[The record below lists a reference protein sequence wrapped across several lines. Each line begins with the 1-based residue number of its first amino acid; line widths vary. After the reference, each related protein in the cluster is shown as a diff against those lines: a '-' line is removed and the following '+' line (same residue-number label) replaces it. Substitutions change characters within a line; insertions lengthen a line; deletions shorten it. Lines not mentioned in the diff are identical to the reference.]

1 MCRHYNGDTYVRIR
15 VLLAA
20 KVNDVTQG
28 PLAKR
33 RARYGRKVRPG
44 DMAAV
49 GTGVLP
55 SHVRHR
61 LDVDVGA
68 VKVIYQPAP
77 APAPLDVAPPAVGA
91 PCKDVPGLPD

>member
-1 MCRHYNGDTYVRIR
+1 MSR

-20 KVNDVTQG
+20 KVNDVAQG
-28 PLAKR
+28 LLAKR

-55 SHVRHR
+55 SNVRHR
-61 LDVDVGA
+61 PDVDAGA

-77 APAPLDVAPPAVGA
+77 APAPLGVAPPAVGA
-91 PCKDVPGLPD
+91 SRKDVPDLPDWLV